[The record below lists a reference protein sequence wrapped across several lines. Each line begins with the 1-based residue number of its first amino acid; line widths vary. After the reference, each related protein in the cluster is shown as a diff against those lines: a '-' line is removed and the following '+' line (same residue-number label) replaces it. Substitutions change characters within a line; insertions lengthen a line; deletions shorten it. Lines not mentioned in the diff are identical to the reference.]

1 MGEHLHTHNIDYREV
16 NKNYEF
22 SENYVS
28 KNVNLDNTKSNFM
41 GFKRSSGLVGTRNT
55 IAILTSV
62 NCSAT
67 AARMIAEH
75 FSDDKIK
82 AYPNEIM

>member
-1 MGEHLHTHNIDYREV
+1 
-16 NKNYEF
+16 
-22 SENYVS
+22 
-28 KNVNLDNTKSNFM
+28 M
-41 GFKRSSGLVGTRNT
+41 GFRRLNGTVGTRNT

-75 FSDDKIK
+75 FTSDKMK
-82 AYPNEIM
+82 AYPNVDNVTAFVHATGCGMADSGDGFEAFCCT

>member
-1 MGEHLHTHNIDYREV
+1 ME
-16 NKNYEF
+16 
-22 SENYVS
+22 
-28 KNVNLDNTKSNFM
+28 
-41 GFKRSSGLVGTRNT
+41 VGTRNT

-75 FSDDKIK
+75 FTMIK
-82 AYPNEIM
+82 LRPIQM